1 MDYQEIEVNNSIA
14 PQSPNN
20 MATAS
25 LVMGII
31 ACVTCCCCFGGFIF
45 GGLSI
50 IFAILSRTERE
61 LRGQALAGIILS
73 VIAIM
78 LSIGALIFYMVY
90 MDEVMMPMPGYQN
103 FFDSLTIFPW
113 FLTGGGI

>member
-1 MDYQEIEVNNSIA
+1 MDYQEIEVYDSIT

-31 ACVTCCCCFGGFIF
+31 ACVTGCCCCGGFVF
-45 GGLSI
+45 GGLGI
-50 IFAILSRTERE
+50 IFAILSRTEGK

-73 VIAIM
+73 AIAVL
-78 LSIGALIFYMVY
+78 LSIVALIFLMAYRN
-90 MDEVMMPMPGYQN
+90 EVTPGMPGYSS
-103 FFDSLTIFPW
+103 FFDSLTILPW

>member
-1 MDYQEIEVNNSIA
+1 MDYQEIEVNDSIT
-14 PQSPNN
+14 PRSPNN

-31 ACVTCCCCFGGFIF
+31 ACVTCCCCYGGFIF

-78 LSIGALIFYMVY
+78 LSIVALIILLVY
-90 MDEVMMPMPGYQN
+90 MDQEMLQMPGYSR
-103 FFDSLTIFPW
+103 FFDLLTIFPW

>member
-1 MDYQEIEVNNSIA
+1 MDFIEVNDSIT

-31 ACVTCCCCFGGFIF
+31 ACVTCCCLGGFLF
-45 GGLSI
+45 GGLGI
-50 IFAILSRTERE
+50 IYAILSHTERE

-73 VIAIM
+73 VIAM
-78 LSIGALIFYMVY
+78 LLSLMGLIF
-90 MDEVMMPMPGYQN
+90 
-103 FFDSLTIFPW
+103 IFAVQ
-113 FLTGGGI
+113 GGGSW